1 MPFSAD
7 DTTQPPIDVA
17 APRRAGLLARLGWGH
32 RGFRVDSP
40 RRALVGLMILLAIP
54 FVADQF
60 AFQNRMRNYEPD
72 LRNWLPNA
80 VDLVRDPRPSF
91 YRDNPFYIYPPFFLL
106 LVWPLTQLPSPA
118 AAAVFETLKWVALVV
133 ALRAAW
139 RLAARDGED
148 VPPIVALGS
157 LALTWR
163 FIDNDLGVGNIN
175 LLLLAAVVG
184 ALWLVRRRRDVT
196 AGALLAV
203 AASIKVTPALLL
215 AYLVYKG
222 CWRTLIGAAIGLV
235 LCLLVLPAL
244 VIGWDANLHLLQG
257 WYDMVVHSYVRSGAV
272 RSERGNQALVAIIN
286 RLLGPHPAILPD
298 THLAFVVLS
307 DAARNALRLIFSGAI
322 LAGVFWTCRRRA
334 RPRGILLATE
344 AGLVLIA
351 TLLVSGLTW
360 KAHCVVLV
368 LPYAALLAYLADA
381 RYPRPRRGAI
391 GMLLV
396 ASALCCTFTSNV
408 ITRAGSLYAEV
419 YGLIALGVLLAGAAL
434 VLLRARLAAEVMPAL
449 EDGP

>member
-1 MPFSAD
+1 VPFPTDS
-7 DTTQPPIDVA
+7 TVRPSLDVPA
-17 APRRAGLLARLGWGH
+17 TWHARLLERLGWGH
-32 RGFRVDSP
+32 RGFRVDSS
-40 RRALVGLMILLAIP
+40 RRALVGLLILLAIP

-80 VDLVRDPRPSF
+80 ADLVRDPRPSF

-106 LVWPLTQLPSPA
+106 LVWPLTQLPPPA
-118 AAAVFETLKWVALVV
+118 AAAVFETLKWAAMVV

-163 FIDNDLGVGNIN
+163 FIDNDFGVGNIN
-175 LLLLAAVVG
+175 LLLLAAVIG
-184 ALWLVRRRRDVT
+184 ALWLVHRRHDIP
-196 AGALLAV
+196 AGALLAI

-222 CWRTLIGAAIGLV
+222 CWRTLIGAAIGLM
-235 LCLLVLPAL
+235 LCLLVLPVL
-244 VIGWDANLHLLQG
+244 VVGWEANLHLLQG
-257 WYDMVVHSYVRSGAV
+257 WYDMVVHGYLRSGAV
-272 RSERGNQALVAIIN
+272 RSERGNQALVAILN

-307 DAARNALRLIFSGAI
+307 DAARNALRLILTGAI
-322 LAGVFWTCRRRA
+322 LAGVFWTCRRRT
-334 RPRGILLATE
+334 RPHGIMLATE

-351 TLLVSGLTW
+351 TLLVSGITW

-381 RYPRPRRGAI
+381 RYPRVGRRAI
-391 GMLLV
+391 GILLI
-396 ASALCCTFTSNV
+396 ASALCCTFTSNI
-408 ITRAGSLYAEV
+408 ITRTGSLYAEV
-419 YGLIALGVLLAGAAL
+419 YGLVAFGVILAGAAL
-434 VLLRARLAAEVMPAL
+434 VLLHTHLRTAPEPQQ
-449 EDGP
+449 DQS